1 MNGPDSGDSVGDNSS
16 LPVMLRFVCQQFV
29 LVRNAYRHYQH
40 LLYRQYNFDKED
52 LLSTEFIKSETK

>member
-1 MNGPDSGDSVGDNSS
+1 MNGPDSGDSVGDKSS

-52 LLSTEFIKSETK
+52 LAQYRIYKE